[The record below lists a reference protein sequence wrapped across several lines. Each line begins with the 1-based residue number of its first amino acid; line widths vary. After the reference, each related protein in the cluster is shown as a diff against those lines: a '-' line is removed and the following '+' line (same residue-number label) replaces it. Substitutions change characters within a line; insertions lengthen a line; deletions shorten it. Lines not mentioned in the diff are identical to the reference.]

1 MKEYMFIL
9 GRDEE
14 LSLLELIS
22 YFKAEK
28 IEFESLTREKNI
40 VFVNLKYLD
49 SDKLINRLGGIV
61 KIGLV
66 FKNLNEFDF
75 YDKEKIGISFY
86 TENIDFEKDL
96 KEVFKKNKIRYVLKR
111 PKKEEVLMPSE
122 VIKKDLIENGYE
134 FLVYKEKTARTI
146 SVYNPFLYQERDEKR
161 PYYDERIVSSIRLAK
176 ILINL
181 CMLRNGLLLDPFCG
195 HGTILQEAM
204 LMGLDVK
211 GIEFDKKTA
220 EECGKNLNW
229 VKKTYKLK
237 SNFQIINGDTRELS
251 RYIKQVDG
259 IVTEPYLGPFLKGR
273 VSEREA
279 KKIIENLEILYFNF
293 FREARKVL
301 KGNLVVIFPV
311 FGNLRIN
318 PNVFRRNG
326 FAEYSMDKDV
336 KIPIKYEVKG
346 GKLQR
351 EIYVLN

>member
-1 MKEYMFIL
+1 MFIF

-14 LSLLELIS
+14 LSFLELIS
-22 YFKAEK
+22 YFKAEE

-40 VFVNLKYLD
+40 VFVKLKGLNF
-49 SDKLINRLGGIV
+49 DKLINRLGGIV

-146 SVYNPFLYQERDEKR
+146 NVYNPFLYQERDEKR

-237 SNFQIINGDTRELS
+237 SNFQIINDDSRELS
-251 RYIKQVDG
+251 RYMRQADG
-259 IVTEPYLGPFLKGR
+259 IVTEPYLGPFIKGR
-273 VSEREA
+273 ISEKEA
-279 KKIIENLEILYFNF
+279 KKTIEKLEILYFNF
-293 FREARKVL
+293 FREARKIL

-326 FAEYSMDKDV
+326 FAEYSIDKGV